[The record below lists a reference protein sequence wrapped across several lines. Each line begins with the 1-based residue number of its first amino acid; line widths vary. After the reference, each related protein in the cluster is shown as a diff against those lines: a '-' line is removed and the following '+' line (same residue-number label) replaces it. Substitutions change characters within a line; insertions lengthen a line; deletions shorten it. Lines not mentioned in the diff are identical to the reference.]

1 MNAPVPRLALSGIGK
16 AYPSVVA
23 NADIDLA
30 VMPGEIHALLGE
42 NGAGKSTLMKIVYGV
57 VQPDAGEI
65 RWEGE
70 PTVIATPA
78 DARRLGIGMVF
89 QHFSLFET
97 LTVAENVAIG
107 LDEHASPRS
116 LAPRIV
122 EVSHRYGLDV
132 DPARPVYSLS
142 VGERQR
148 VEIVRALLG
157 RPKLLILDEP
167 TSVLTPQA
175 AEALFV
181 VLRQLSEEGVSIL
194 YISHKLREIRA
205 LAGRATVLRGGRVV
219 ATVDPRTESPAALAR
234 HMIGRDLPPPVA
246 RAPHPVGPV
255 RLAAVGLTLDPETP
269 HGTRLEDVSFAL
281 RAGEILGVAGVSGNG
296 QAELL
301 AALSGER
308 AAPSPAMLL
317 LDGESA
323 GGLSASARRKRG
335 LAYVPERRLGHATVP
350 EMSLAENTLLT
361 AHRRGLVRNGLVR
374 RGATRKLAAETMAA
388 FDVRAG
394 GVLAPAESLSGGNLQ
409 KFVVGRE
416 VGLAP
421 KVLVVAQPTWGVD
434 VGATAFI
441 RAELVRLRDA
451 GAAVLV
457 VSEDLDELLEV
468 SDRIAVLYRG
478 RLTPPV
484 DAAAHDAESIGLLM
498 GGAHASA

>member
-1 MNAPVPRLALSGIGK
+1 MSRAVPRLALSGISK

-23 NADIDLA
+23 NAGIDLA

-65 RWEGE
+65 RWEGD
-70 PTVIATPA
+70 PIAIATPA

-97 LTVAENVAIG
+97 LNVAENVAIG
-107 LDEHASPRS
+107 LDEHVSPRA

-122 EVSHRYGLDV
+122 EVSHQYGLDV
-132 DPARPVYSLS
+132 EPARPVYSLA

-148 VEIVRALLG
+148 VEIVRALLA

-175 AEALFV
+175 ADALFV
-181 VLRQLSEEGVSIL
+181 VLRQLAAEGVSIL
-194 YISHKLREIRA
+194 YISHKLDEIRA
-205 LAGRATVLRGGRVV
+205 LAVSATVLRGGRVV
-219 ATVDPRTESPAALAR
+219 ATVDPRIESPAALAR
-234 HMIGRDLPPPVA
+234 HMIGRELPPPVG
-246 RAPHPVGPV
+246 RAPHAFGSV
-255 RLAAVGLTLDPETP
+255 RLAAKGLTLDPETP
-269 HGTRLEDVSFAL
+269 HGTRLEGVSFEL
-281 RAGEILGVAGVSGNG
+281 RAGEILGIAGVSGNG
-296 QAELL
+296 QSELL
-301 AALSGER
+301 AAISGER
-308 AAPSPAMLL
+308 LASSPAMIL
-317 LDGESA
+317 LDGEPA
-323 GGLSASARRKRG
+323 GGLSAGARRKRG

-350 EMSLAENTLLT
+350 AMSLAENALLT
-361 AHRRGLVRNGLVR
+361 AHRRGLVRSGLVR
-374 RGATRKLAAETMAA
+374 RDAARRFASETMRA

-451 GAAVLV
+451 GTAVLV
-457 VSEDLDELLEV
+457 ISEDLDELLEV
-468 SDRIAVLYRG
+468 SDRIAVLSRG

-484 DAAAHDAESIGLLM
+484 IASVHDAESIGLLM
-498 GGAHASA
+498 GGARDAA